1 MCIKSEVDECTT
13 LVRERGTTTRSEAG
27 ACSTGASKRL
37 ISGYQPVTQLVGCI
51 LGSPR
56 VDEL

>member
-27 ACSTGASKRL
+27 ADSTW
-37 ISGYQPVTQLVGCI
+37 
-51 LGSPR
+51 
-56 VDEL
+56 